1 MNNVQQLIKK
11 SVQEGR
17 FKDIFPKTYTEAII
31 DRETGE
37 FLNVTL
43 EKVNFL
49 FLPFVNSD
57 AVTRLLVPDKM
68 RRRGLWISYIE
79 YDGTLKSEYY
89 NSDSLV
95 DVDWQDSSNWLG
107 GGFGDLQGVVDTIRN
122 WVNSFIQDLITEA
135 TKLNPEDL
143 NKNSDNQIQ
152 LADRDST
159 NGMGY
164 VILRKNK
171 PISEQM
177 TQRNTIY
184 EIRYNFDLGGNTI
197 NIPSNCILDF
207 QGGSL
212 QNGTLIG
219 NHTCISA
226 STSVIF
232 HAITVGGTFACANV
246 YLSWFELSEEDCLQ
260 QLLNCVRLS
269 NGKIFTTV
277 HLDAEI
283 SLKITDSIPHIPVYS
298 HTKITGG
305 IIHQITDNLPST
317 YAIFETSKENDG
329 VLFDNITIYGDGLTN
344 NNDSDVDIQFGHG
357 IRINGG
363 KNITINN
370 CYITECFGD
379 GINIQVGSAGVDDEF
394 PENIKINN
402 CTCNYNRRLGIAVE
416 GGKSIIISNTVCKDN
431 GKINTSVFPGSGI
444 DIEPWHKDNYVENL
458 VISGCD
464 LRGNR
469 AWSLADYAG
478 TEGCSDII
486 ISDSTLNSI
495 MVRNQNS
502 HNTVFNGCNILNGAT
517 VIDSIIKFNNCYI
530 ANYLA
535 LLEDNTTLHSMKC
548 EINNSE
554 LYFDNEDYSWFNYAP
569 ITFRK
574 HNLSP
579 LQDTNNK
586 LTIKNS
592 VIKTGANIDTSKC
605 HRLFAKSIGEGGDA
619 VIELYDTEI
628 INTKNIAI
636 TDYVDYFEDCKL
648 NSSQFGIS
656 LAESTKAAIFKRCT
670 FITPTDIIITL
681 GGYAKNYTH
690 KVDPYDIQF
699 LQCSFNPDKIYSD
712 SKSIDTY
719 FDLSYIGG
727 DSNFSVLIKDPIFP
741 IGTLYNAYSLIMNE
755 YYKINWLIQD
765 RDFSKINID
774 NTLKSKVRYSL
785 NNYLNDYI
793 YRINEDIDLNSDTI
807 NIGSGCI
814 LDFSAGGKISNGT
827 INLNNTLVLPLGLKI
842 EDYISASIT
851 GNYREGQIVYDSALK
866 KQKLWNGSAWVNLDG
881 TALADTNAIEEI
893 PASQDTTY

>member
-1 MNNVQQLIKK
+1 MALSITINKAAVADSFAAGTKVADIVVSGGTSPYSYSLASGGDYFQISGTKVQVIADMNIDNIQSF
-11 SVQEGR
+11 SV
-17 FKDIFPKTYTEAII
+17 T
-31 DRETGE
+31 
-37 FLNVTL
+37 
-43 EKVNFL
+43 
-49 FLPFVNSD
+49 
-57 AVTRLLVPDKM
+57 
-68 RRRGLWISYIE
+68 
-79 YDGTLKSEYY
+79 
-89 NSDSLV
+89 
-95 DVDWQDSSNWLG
+95 
-107 GGFGDLQGVVDTIRN
+107 
-122 WVNSFIQDLITEA
+122 A
-135 TKLNPEDL
+135 T
-143 NKNSDNQIQ
+143 
-152 LADRDST
+152 DST
-159 NGMGY
+159 
-164 VILRKNK
+164 
-171 PISEQM
+171 SETALTVTSDVVYPAITAKIQNRFNSAGKIYKI
-177 TQRNTIY
+177 TQDI
-184 EIRYNFDLGGNTI
+184 DLGHGVLT
-197 NIPSNCILDF
+197 IPSGSTLDF
-207 QGGSL
+207 QGGRL
-212 QNGTLIG
+212 QNGILIG

-232 HAITVGGTFACANV
+232 HAITVDGTFACANV

-260 QLLNCVRLS
+260 QLLNCVKLS
-269 NGKIFTTV
+269 NGEIFTTV
-277 HLDAEI
+277 HLNAEI

-344 NNDSDVDIQFGHG
+344 NNNSDVDIQFGHG

-379 GINIQVGSAGVDDEF
+379 GINIQVGSAGVDDQF

-416 GGKSIIISNTVCKDN
+416 GGRNIIISNSICKDN
-431 GKINTSVFPGSGI
+431 GKINNLVFPGSGI

-486 ISDSTLNSI
+486 ISGSILNSI

-502 HNTVFNGCNILNGAT
+502 HNTVFNGCNILDGAT

-535 LLEDNTTLHSMKC
+535 LLEENTAPHSVKC

-605 HRLFAKSIGEGGDA
+605 FMLFAKSIGEGGDA

-628 INTKNIAI
+628 INTKNISI
-636 TDYVDYFEDCKL
+636 TDFVDYFEDCKL
-648 NSSQFGIS
+648 NSSQFGIR

-681 GGYAKNYTH
+681 GGYAGNYTH

-719 FDLSYIGG
+719 FDLGYIGG
-727 DSNFSVLIKDPIFP
+727 GDSDFSVLIKDPIFP
-741 IGTLYNAYSLIMNE
+741 IGTFYNAYGLYMNE

-807 NIGSGCI
+807 NIGSRCI

-866 KQKLWNGSAWVNLDG
+866 KQKLWNGTAWVNMDG
-881 TALADTNAIEEI
+881 TALT
-893 PASQDTTY
+893 